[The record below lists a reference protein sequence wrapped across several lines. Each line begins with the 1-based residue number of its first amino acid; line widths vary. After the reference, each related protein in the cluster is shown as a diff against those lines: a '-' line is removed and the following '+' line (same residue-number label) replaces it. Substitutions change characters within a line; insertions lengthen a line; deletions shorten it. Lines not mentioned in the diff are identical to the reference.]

1 MSPIITRSTSFLSA
15 LALVVVLVLAPTAL
29 AQTDSPFNPLPQAP
43 AQTVQTPT
51 VTTRTTS
58 QTNVPS
64 DGLKTWQ
71 AVLIVLAGMI
81 LLLGIAMA
89 ILRDARTRAPVV
101 EEDEAFASQHSRDA
115 HSVSRDAKARQRK
128 KAKAVRAQRKHNR

>member
-1 MSPIITRSTSFLSA
+1 MSPFVTRSASFLSA
-15 LALVVVLVLAPTAL
+15 LALVVVLVLAPAAV
-29 AQTDSPFNPLPQAP
+29 AQTDSPFNPIPQAP

-51 VTTRTTS
+51 VTTQTTS
-58 QTNVPS
+58 QSNVYS

-71 AVLIVLAGMI
+71 AVLIVLAGII

-89 ILRDARTRAPVV
+89 IMRDARTRAPVV

-115 HSVSRDAKARQRK
+115 HAVSRNAKARQRK
-128 KAKAVRAQRKHNR
+128 KAKSIRAQRRHNR